1 MTFTQEPFQQLN
13 PSDQVIV
20 FVFVKPAR
28 FSVPQDCQDAPGLA
42 SQDDFWGYPKNDGM
56 HDASQYLER

>member
-13 PSDQVIV
+13 PSDQVVVLI
-20 FVFVKPAR
+20 FVKPAK
-28 FSVPQDCQDAPGLA
+28 FLA

-56 HDASQYLER
+56 HDASQYLERRQMIPK